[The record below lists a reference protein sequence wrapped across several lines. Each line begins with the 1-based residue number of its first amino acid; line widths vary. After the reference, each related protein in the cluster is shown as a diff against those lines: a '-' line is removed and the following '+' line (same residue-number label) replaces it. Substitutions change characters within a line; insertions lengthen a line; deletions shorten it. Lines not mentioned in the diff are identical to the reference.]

1 MNFFLESIG
10 VRSRINNNV
19 CTVLAV
25 VVLYKKTFDAVPS
38 AARIRHWLDET
49 NSISTA
55 LKLAHCLIYDN
66 SPVPHSREIDDSH
79 KRISVFHDEF
89 NGGTRAAYLYALQL
103 AFEKGCSWILL
114 LDHDTDVPID
124 FFEAVDAALATA
136 CNIEKIGAVVPYVFD
151 RGYQISPSRIT
162 KYGRGYAKNGAWKT
176 PRRNTTLTA
185 IASATLV
192 RADALE
198 SILPI
203 PLELKLDH
211 LDHWIFRELQKRG
224 CCIVVSA
231 ARVEHSLSVQ
241 SMKTLDV
248 NRYRS
253 ILDAELV
260 YLKSDAAYSV
270 VKHLMWHVI
279 RCFKILLVVRR
290 MSLFFA
296 CVGGLLKILK
306 TDDNH

>member
-1 MNFFLESIG
+1 MKKQVNGKI
-10 VRSRINNNV
+10 
-19 CTVLAV
+19 CAVLAV
-25 VVLYKKTFDAVPS
+25 VVLYNKTFDAVPS
-38 AARIRHWLDET
+38 ALRIQHWLGEL
-49 NSISTA
+49 NSTSTA

-66 SPVPHSREIDDSH
+66 SPVPHSREIDASH

-103 AFEKGCSWILL
+103 ALEKGCSWILL
-114 LDHDTDVPID
+114 LDHDTDTPID
-124 FFEAVDAALATA
+124 LFAAADAALAA
-136 CNIEKIGAVVPYVFD
+136 SGNLEKIGAVVPCVFD
-151 RGYQISPSRIT
+151 CGYQISPSRIT
-162 KYGRGYAKNGAWKT
+162 KYGRVYAKNGAWKT
-176 PRRNTTLTA
+176 SRRNTTLTA
-185 IASATLV
+185 IASAALV
-192 RADALE
+192 RADAFE

-224 CCIVVSA
+224 CSIVVSA

-260 YLKSDAAYSV
+260 YLKSDAAYPA

-279 RCFKILLVVRR
+279 RCFKILLIVRR
-290 MSLFFA
+290 MSLFYA
-296 CVGGLLKILK
+296 CVGGLIKILK
-306 TDDNH
+306 TNDNS